1 MDSSGDSEAHESEES
16 RVFRLARGASLE
28 GRNFDNLR
36 SPEGWQ
42 DQLISSMFEIAI
54 SADENTAAAIEKDI
68 HFWSAF

>member
-16 RVFRLARGASLE
+16 RVFRLARGACLE

-42 DQLISSMFEIAI
+42 DHLISSMFEIAI
-54 SADENTAAAIEKDI
+54 SADENTAAAIETDI